1 MKLYGNSSRGWG
13 VLEKIPFVGMDGY
26 FLQLHIAKKV
36 NIVTC
41 DVQFFDLTVPREW
54 SCHTSGKIST
64 AGGDAS
70 PTIQKKAKKQDNR
83 NKQ

>member
-1 MKLYGNSSRGWG
+1 MGISRGWG

-64 AGGDAS
+64 AGEMPRRQYKKG
-70 PTIQKKAKKQDNR
+70 QKAR
-83 NKQ
+83 